1 MLRIGRLK
9 PAAREFFNAEST
21 SEEAAPIADRF
32 ELNEPSITQRCWVKL
47 HGPTSAPSW
56 VRDADELFDTLDC
69 RPQP

>member
-32 ELNEPSITQRCWVKL
+32 EL
-47 HGPTSAPSW
+47 SAPSW